1 MKKGA
6 KHLLNSTLKFLVAV
20 LLIYWLVQSGRFD
33 LESVQKSLSPE
44 YLAIFLFLVF
54 LNLSFNTIRWQE
66 ILKAFEVRFSFLEAF
81 RLGLIGIFFNY
92 AMPGGVGGDLVKGYY
107 TVKKNPQQKTAAA
120 TSVLLDRLI
129 GLASMV
135 SLALISLLLQ
145 YELIFENISL
155 KILLVSLSGVFLAFV
170 LLFLVGTSSRW
181 ITFIKNQ
188 KLIQKFNFKGI
199 PFRVLDSFHIVAKDR
214 SLLLKT
220 FVLSALSQTCMIVLV
235 FILAKSVF
243 QLDISW
249 QIVYFAVP
257 LTMIVTA
264 LPIAPAGIG
273 VGQVAMYSFF
283 ELMKVSQPE
292 IGATAITV
300 IQIML
305 FAWGLLGSYY
315 YLRMDV
321 PATVE
326 KTGA

>member
-1 MKKGA
+1 MKNGVNGILK
-6 KHLLNSTLKFLVAV
+6 NSIKFIVAV

-33 LESVQKSLSPE
+33 LESVQQALSPK

-66 ILKAFEVRFSFLEAF
+66 ILKAFDVRFSFFEAF

-92 AMPGGVGGDLVKGYY
+92 AMPGGVGGDLIKGYY
-107 TVKKNPQQKTAAA
+107 TVKKNPRQKTAAA

-135 SLALISLLLQ
+135 TLALFSLLFQ
-145 YELIFENISL
+145 YELLLENISL
-155 KILLVSLSGVFLAFV
+155 KFLMLSLFGVFVAFV

-181 ITFIKNQ
+181 MAFIKRQ
-188 KLIQKFNFKGI
+188 KIIQKFNVKGI
-199 PFRVLDSFHIVAKDR
+199 PFRVLDSFHSVAKDR
-214 SLLLKT
+214 MLLLRT
-220 FVLSALSQTCMIVLV
+220 FVLSSLSQTCMIVLV
-235 FILAKSVF
+235 YILANSVF
-243 QLDISW
+243 DLSVSL

-326 KTGA
+326 NTGA